1 MRLGP
6 VRALPGV
13 DELANTGEFFVH
25 TEDVRRANG
34 LPLRELKAALRSE
47 LNAGAI
53 AGAQSE
59 DERDDA
65 WYAAARAAID
75 DIELGDPMRDNCF
88 PTLDMGDPHDPD
100 SGWYDDVR
108 AYFVFVAVD

>member
-1 MRLGP
+1 MKLQCIHADTCLSDYWRGHH
-6 VRALPGV
+6 LPHISV
-13 DELANTGEFFVH
+13 IAF
-25 TEDVRRANG
+25 NG
-34 LPLRELKAALRSE
+34 LPLRELKAALCSE